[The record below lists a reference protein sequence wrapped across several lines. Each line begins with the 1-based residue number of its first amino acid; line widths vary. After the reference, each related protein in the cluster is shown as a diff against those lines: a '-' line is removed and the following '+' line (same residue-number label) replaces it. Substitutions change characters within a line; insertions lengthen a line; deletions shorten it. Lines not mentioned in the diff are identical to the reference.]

1 MNKNKIVILFSI
13 SLSLLLFSCTSEAGE
28 TGNENDVR
36 FFSEKKTIYSVLK
49 KHYVVFDTMVGR
61 GFTKQAWEQTSDYDE
76 VRALFDKCINDTHLY
91 INNNHGFEYRQ
102 HQQFDE
108 DSIRSSDADKTFI
121 KKTTT
126 NTYYLRYNSCDVNWA
141 EYAGLPDLAA
151 EAAGYDFIVLDFRS
165 NYGGGNYQQY
175 LFFDNLYK
183 SSYSGTIYVTQDNW
197 NYSAGEVWI
206 IANRFKDKLNLK
218 LIGTHSGGMQIYGNC
233 VKYNENGIYFW
244 LPSTS
249 FATNLPEN
257 YLGEGKGYE
266 PDIWA
271 NKNNM
276 KAVLEKL
283 GLDLSGIVFN

>member
-1 MNKNKIVILFSI
+1 M
-13 SLSLLLFSCTSEAGE
+13 
-28 TGNENDVR
+28 
-36 FFSEKKTIYSVLK
+36 
-49 KHYVVFDTMVGR
+49 
-61 GFTKQAWEQTSDYDE
+61 
-76 VRALFDKCINDTHLY
+76 
-91 INNNHGFEYRQ
+91 
-102 HQQFDE
+102 
-108 DSIRSSDADKTFI
+108 
-121 KKTTT
+121 
-126 NTYYLRYNSCDVNWA
+126 
-141 EYAGLPDLAA
+141 
-151 EAAGYDFIVLDFRS
+151 
-165 NYGGGNYQQY
+165 
-175 LFFDNLYK
+175 
-183 SSYSGTIYVTQDNW
+183 QDNW